1 MSSIS
6 AASPSAAY
14 SAAETRSQL
23 ASNAVRQENEQERQV
38 ASRLEEAQESDEARR
53 ESRKIPGL
61 GEAVDI
67 TA

>member
-6 AASPSAAY
+6 ATSPSAAY
-14 SAAETRSQL
+14 SAAEVRNQL

-38 ASRLEEAQESDEARR
+38 ATRLEEAQESDEDRR